1 MKVVFLSAAAA
12 AIVQLSPAAVAA
24 DPAGHAAHAAHAAP
38 AKAAATP
45 APLSE
50 GTVKSIDKAAGR
62 VVLAHGPLANLGM
75 PGMTMPFA
83 VKDPAWLD
91 KLKPGEKIRF
101 RAEETA
107 GGYAVVQIEPRR

>member
-1 MKVVFLSAAAA
+1 MKVAFLSAAAA
-12 AIVQLSPAAVAA
+12 ALVQLSPAAVAA
-24 DPAGHAAHAAHAAP
+24 DPAGHAAHAAQPAP
-38 AKAAATP
+38 AA
-45 APLSE
+45 LSE

>member
-1 MKVVFLSAAAA
+1 MKVVLLPAAAA
-12 AIVQLSPAAVAA
+12 VLFHLSPAVLAA
-24 DPAGHAAHAAHAAP
+24 DSHAGHVAP
-38 AKAAATP
+38 AKPAAT
-45 APLSE
+45 AATTLSE
-50 GTVKSIDKAAGR
+50 GTVKRIDKAAGR

-91 KLKPGEKIRF
+91 QLKPGQKIRF

-107 GGYAVVQIEPRR
+107 GGYAVVQIELRK